1 MVTLGIHAHV
11 EDSLA
16 AFACLAK
23 GDGLFLKPSGI
34 LLEIRLLDEDVGHP
48 QLLNLWEEFLQ
59 VLRLLLGFLCV
70 H

>member
-16 AFACLAK
+16 VAAFAK

-34 LLEIRLLDEDVGHP
+34 LLEIRLLNEVISHP
-48 QLLNLWEEFLQ
+48 ELLDLWEEFLEF
-59 VLRLLLGFLCV
+59 LRLLNLFCV